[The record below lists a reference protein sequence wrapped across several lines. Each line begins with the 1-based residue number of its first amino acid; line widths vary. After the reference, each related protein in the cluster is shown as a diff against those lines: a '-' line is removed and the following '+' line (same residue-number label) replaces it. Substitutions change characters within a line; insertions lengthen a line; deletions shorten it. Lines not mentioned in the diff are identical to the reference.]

1 MFNHATVVL
10 FIALGI
16 FLATRRPRTRVS
28 VAFSVFAI
36 SFGLWVSLWY
46 VFTFDDPRAVLTVVG
61 RGIPAGVGAIA
72 LAVVAVSFPRPLA
85 PDERRLLIVPV
96 VVALVYFAAGVYALY
111 RSLALWAVVI
121 PVMAPYPELGALG
134 TFGAQA
140 LFAVVFGSSILFAL
154 RFARTAPHEAAAR
167 RQYALLAASV
177 LFYFGFVSG
186 AGQIPAVSILSR
198 GWPWMQLQNIAMLLA
213 MAIICV
219 IWLWATTK
227 HDAAFARN
235 VALLCAGLPLSGL
248 LTSAYIDSGAYG
260 FGYGALRIVAIVTFS
275 YALLR
280 AQLFDIDIKL
290 KWTVRRGTVA
300 AAFVGVF
307 FVVSEGAQTFLSA
320 QMGPVAGLLAAGG
333 LVFAIAPLQRAADS
347 LADRAMPGV
356 VDNAEYRLVRK
367 YEVYRAAV
375 DSALVEGDISPKE
388 RGMLATFAS
397 ELGLTPKE
405 MHDVEREARAARA
418 GVM

>member
-1 MFNHATVVL
+1 
-10 FIALGI
+10 
-16 FLATRRPRTRVS
+16 
-28 VAFSVFAI
+28 
-36 SFGLWVSLWY
+36 
-46 VFTFDDPRAVLTVVG
+46 
-61 RGIPAGVGAIA
+61 
-72 LAVVAVSFPRPLA
+72 
-85 PDERRLLIVPV
+85 
-96 VVALVYFAAGVYALY
+96 
-111 RSLALWAVVI
+111 
-121 PVMAPYPELGALG
+121 
-134 TFGAQA
+134 
-140 LFAVVFGSSILFAL
+140 
-154 RFARTAPHEAAAR
+154 
-167 RQYALLAASV
+167 
-177 LFYFGFVSG
+177 
-186 AGQIPAVSILSR
+186 
-198 GWPWMQLQNIAMLLA
+198 MQLQNIAMLLA

-219 IWLWATTK
+219 TWLWATTK